1 MHHLVLI
8 GDARAERGELT
19 ALASA
24 RLSAP
29 KPSDGARARAQFSD
43 APPNLR
49 RLTAARA
56 SAAARAQWRI
66 RDPIAGTNFA
76 TKYVVQTFEQDPKE
90 GAILYNHDNEY
101 LHYQDDWYVLAFKEE
116 EYVLV
121 YYRGS
126 NDAWDGYGGA
136 VLYSRSKTV
145 PQRAVPEIR
154 AALSKVGL
162 KWESFTA
169 TDNSCKPRESRLEE
183 VEADLIL
190 VETKVGG
197 GIRAAEKELEKDA
210 IAIEKEVEKDLQAA
224 EKEVE
229 KDVAGFGRGFSSVLR
244 KGR

>member
-1 MHHLVLI
+1 M
-8 GDARAERGELT
+8 AS
-19 ALASA
+19 ALAKGF
-24 RLSAP
+24 
-29 KPSDGARARAQFSD
+29 KPSVLEGDWYISAGLNPAFDIFDCQLHRFETPS
-43 APPNLR
+43 PTKLVGNL
-49 RLTAARA
+49 
-56 SAAARAQWRI
+56 QWRI

-76 TKYVVQTFEQDPKE
+76 TKYVVQTFEQDPNE

-154 AALSKVGL
+154 AALQKVGL

-197 GIRAAEKELEKDA
+197 GLRAAEKELERDAVLLEKEIEKDA
-210 IAIEKEVEKDLQAA
+210 VLLEKEIEKDANAL
-224 EKEVE
+224 EKE
-229 KDVAGFGRGFSSVLR
+229 
-244 KGR
+244 

>member
-29 KPSDGARARAQFSD
+29 NRLTARARARNS
-43 APPNLR
+43 PPR
-49 RLTAARA
+49 RRPPPTDGRA
-56 SAAARAQWRI
+56 LSSAAARAQWRI

-76 TKYVVQTFEQDPKE
+76 TKYVVQTFEQDPNE

-197 GIRAAEKELEKDA
+197 GLRAAEKELEKDA

>member
-1 MHHLVLI
+1 M
-8 GDARAERGELT
+8 
-19 ALASA
+19 
-24 RLSAP
+24 
-29 KPSDGARARAQFSD
+29 
-43 APPNLR
+43 
-49 RLTAARA
+49 
-56 SAAARAQWRI
+56 
-66 RDPIAGTNFA
+66 
-76 TKYVVQTFEQDPKE
+76 
-90 GAILYNHDNEY
+90 
-101 LHYQDDWYVLAFKEE
+101 
-116 EYVLV
+116 LV

-197 GIRAAEKELEKDA
+197 GLRVASRAYTRHAPRWRPLLPRLRLEGLTHGSGITCSHRK
-210 IAIEKEVEKDLQAA
+210 V
-224 EKEVE
+224 
-229 KDVAGFGRGFSSVLR
+229 GYVLTCA
-244 KGR
+244 